1 VNGEQTTAA
10 PDAAAAT
17 RGASTRR
24 AAGRRSA
31 KGSRAAPSR
40 RGPLTVFI
48 HIPKTAGTTLI
59 SVLRGNFPA
68 GGVRSLGN
76 VFHGAG
82 GVDPG
87 PVVKMRVSGPVV
99 TRDIHLLGGHL
110 PFGIYQYLPSD
121 SRYITFLR
129 DPVERTLSHY
139 YRARSVRK
147 RDPIPEDMSF
157 EEVLGGGDYLYDNLQ
172 TRMLSGDPEP
182 FGEVT
187 EEMLEQAKENLSER
201 FVSFGLADRFDESLV
216 LLKRGLGLN
225 SILYVSQR
233 MTTNRPRT
241 QESKE
246 DLRPIAE
253 RFNTYDIELYRWASQ
268 EFDRTVADQDADFA
282 VELAALKAAV
292 SGGRVTGNPPAASKL
307 SRGQMWEE
315 LVRARAGLLGW
326 EYQVA
331 KANEPDQ
338 SLLEELHTLLKQ
350 ANENIVKLQERSEA
364 VVSLPGRAE
373 SQLETHVE
381 DVEEEAENGTGRQR
395 RKRRARAPERLEQL
409 HGQIEELEK
418 AIGDQPENTGD
429 AHVVRELERLRAL
442 AAEVEQE
449 STGTSR
455 ARASSDVVST
465 KAERRQT
472 PAQRAA
478 RIAAL
483 EKTRDSA
490 AEGLARAEERLKEI
504 RAQIEGLEA
513 SNTAEGETPAE
524 ADAGAVLRQEAR
536 IQRLRDLAATKEK
549 RIEIQKVR
557 QSELERR
564 LSALVDETASNGGG
578 GEDAAEA
585 LPDGAD
591 GA

>member
-1 VNGEQTTAA
+1 VNGEQTTAE

-24 AAGRRSA
+24 AAGRRSP
-31 KGSRAAPSR
+31 KGSRPTASR

-59 SVLRGNFPA
+59 SVLRGNFPP

-82 GVDPG
+82 GVDSG
-87 PVVKMRVSGPVV
+87 PVVKLRQSGPVV

-147 RDPIPEDMSF
+147 RDPIPEDLSF
-157 EEVLGGGDYLYDNLQ
+157 EDVLAGGDYLYDNLQ
-172 TRMLSGDPEP
+172 TRMLSGNPEP

-187 EEMLEQAKENLSER
+187 QEMLEQAKENLSER
-201 FVSFGLADRFDESLV
+201 FICFGLADRFDESLV
-216 LLKRGLGLN
+216 LLKRSLELN

-246 DLRPIAE
+246 DLTPIAE
-253 RFNTYDIELYRWASQ
+253 RFNAYDIELYRWASEQ
-268 EFDRTVADQDADFA
+268 FDRRVADQDADFA
-282 VELAALKAAV
+282 VELAALKTAV
-292 SGGRVTGNPPAASKL
+292 SGGRVTESPPAASKL

-350 ANENIVKLQERSEA
+350 ANENIVQLQERSEA
-364 VVSLPGRAE
+364 VGSRAGRAAPE
-373 SQLETHVE
+373 LETHVE
-381 DVEEEAENGTGRQR
+381 DVEGEAENGTGRER
-395 RKRRARAPERLEQL
+395 RKKRARAPERLEQL

-418 AIGDQPENTGD
+418 AIGDQPENTRD

-449 STGTSR
+449 SMGTAP
-455 ARASSDVVST
+455 ARASTDAVST

-478 RIAAL
+478 RIAGL

-490 AEGLARAEERLKEI
+490 AEGLARAQERLKEI
-504 RAQIEGLEA
+504 RAQIEELEA
-513 SNTAEGETPAE
+513 TNTTEGETPAGD
-524 ADAGAVLRQEAR
+524 AAGAAVRQEAR

-549 RIEIQKVR
+549 RIEIQRVR

-564 LSALVDETASNGGG
+564 LSALTEEAASSGGG
-578 GEDAAEA
+578 GEVAAEA
-585 LPDGAD
+585 SPDGTN